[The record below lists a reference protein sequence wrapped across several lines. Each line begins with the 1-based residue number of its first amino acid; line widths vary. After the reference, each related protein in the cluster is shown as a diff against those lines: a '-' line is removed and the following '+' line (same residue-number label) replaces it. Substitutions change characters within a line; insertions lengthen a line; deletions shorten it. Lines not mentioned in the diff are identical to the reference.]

1 MKRNLFL
8 IIGLIAILF
17 PINLSAQE
25 GPKISGFV
33 QGLWQ
38 GNLNK
43 DFKVVDN
50 TFQARRVRLSVD
62 GTLVKGLTYKIQ
74 GDFTRKPMLVDAYV
88 KYKACDAFAIQIGQ
102 YKIPFTM
109 ESPINPLNLEIF
121 DYGESVQKLTGYN
134 DVCGV
139 GSLGRD
145 LGIMAT
151 GNLFKVEGKD
161 FSLVSYSIGVFNGN
175 GANEK
180 DNNNSKDFVGKLE
193 IHPMLKEITLSGSF
207 YHGFYDIAND
217 IHNGIRNRWAAG
229 AQYSDGDLMVRA
241 EYINGTTGHYDMEEN
256 GDLVLKNWL
265 SRGYYAVAGYN
276 FVLGK
281 SQKLMPV
288 LRYEHFTKD
297 QTVANGGTNYYTVGI
312 NYWPLKSLNFK
323 LDYSLIQP
331 ETGDYSHRVVGIL
344 SYKF

>member
-102 YKIPFTM
+102 YKIPFTSM
-109 ESPINPLNLEIF
+109 GFLVKSP
-121 DYGESVQKLTGYN
+121 
-134 DVCGV
+134 
-139 GSLGRD
+139 
-145 LGIMAT
+145 
-151 GNLFKVEGKD
+151 
-161 FSLVSYSIGVFNGN
+161 
-175 GANEK
+175 
-180 DNNNSKDFVGKLE
+180 
-193 IHPMLKEITLSGSF
+193 
-207 YHGFYDIAND
+207 
-217 IHNGIRNRWAAG
+217 
-229 AQYSDGDLMVRA
+229 
-241 EYINGTTGHYDMEEN
+241 
-256 GDLVLKNWL
+256 
-265 SRGYYAVAGYN
+265 
-276 FVLGK
+276 
-281 SQKLMPV
+281 
-288 LRYEHFTKD
+288 
-297 QTVANGGTNYYTVGI
+297 
-312 NYWPLKSLNFK
+312 
-323 LDYSLIQP
+323 
-331 ETGDYSHRVVGIL
+331 
-344 SYKF
+344 